1 MRSSRW
7 ASSTIAICVARAL
20 RQVATCVTRPT
31 SATAMNV
38 AAKRRVMLGVAR
50 MGLHNMRATCTF
62 QAVRPHTL
70 GLIGLGAIGGSIA
83 RQVKQPGNGGAGGGG
98 RGGGG
103 GIVVVGW
110 SPEPAE
116 RALAAQQGALD
127 DAPARA
133 ADVARVADILVLAAP
148 PAANLAQL
156 DALIPHLKSGALV
169 TDVGSVKRGI
179 VARAERLG
187 IAQRFAGSHP
197 LAGTHRHGF
206 EAARADLFRGA
217 VVYVTPCRN
226 GGDAAREIAH
236 FWEDALEAEPVVLD
250 AAQHDAQV
258 AATSHVPQVIA
269 SLLGDFLAR
278 HAPPGS
284 TFGTGAA
291 DTTRLAASEPALW
304 TEILLMNRDEILPA
318 LRVLEESL
326 GTVERALEVGD
337 AGALSAWLERA
348 AAWRR
353 RIGGSEA

>member
-1 MRSSRW
+1 
-7 ASSTIAICVARAL
+7 
-20 RQVATCVTRPT
+20 
-31 SATAMNV
+31 
-38 AAKRRVMLGVAR
+38 
-50 MGLHNMRATCTF
+50 MRAPCTF
-62 QAVRPHTL
+62 QAVRPQTL

-83 RQVKQPGNGGAGGGG
+83 RQVKNQEPGD
-98 RGGGG
+98 
-103 GIVVVGW
+103 GIRVIGW

-116 RALAAQQGALD
+116 RALAAQEGALD
-127 DAPARA
+127 DAPARP
-133 ADVARVADILVLAAP
+133 ADVARMADLLILAAP

-156 DALIPHLKSGALV
+156 AALHPHLRPGTYV

-179 VARAERLG
+179 VACAERLG
-187 IAQRFAGSHP
+187 IPHRFAGSHP

-217 VVYVTPCRN
+217 VVYVTPCAD
-226 GGDAAREIAH
+226 GGDAAREVVH
-236 FWEDALEAEPVVLD
+236 FWEDVLEAETVVLD
-250 AAQHDAQV
+250 AARHDAQL

-278 HAPPGS
+278 HAPRGS

-304 TEILLMNRDEILPA
+304 TEILLMNRDEVLPA
-318 LRVLEESL
+318 LRALEESL

-337 AGALSAWLERA
+337 ATALNDWLTRA

-353 RIGGSEA
+353 RLG

>member
-1 MRSSRW
+1 MK
-7 ASSTIAICVARAL
+7 
-20 RQVATCVTRPT
+20 P
-31 SATAMNV
+31 NH
-38 AAKRRVMLGVAR
+38 LGI
-50 MGLHNMRATCTF
+50 
-62 QAVRPHTL
+62 
-70 GLIGLGAIGGSIA
+70 IGLGAIGGSLA
-83 RQVKQPGNGGAGGGG
+83 RQGKLAG
-98 RGGGG
+98 
-103 GIVVVGW
+103 IPTISGW

-133 ADVARVADILVLAAP
+133 TDVARVADLLILAAP

-156 DALIPHLKSGALV
+156 EALGPHLKRGAFM

-187 IAQRFAGSHP
+187 LGDRFAGSHP
-197 LAGTHRHGF
+197 LAGTHRFGF
-206 EAARADLFRGA
+206 EASRADLFRGA
-217 VVYVTPCRN
+217 VVYVTPCA
-226 GGDAAREIAH
+226 GGGGENAAFEISDFWQDVLQAEPVLIDAAR
-236 FWEDALEAEPVVLD
+236 
-250 AAQHDAQV
+250 HDAQL
-258 AATSHVPQVIA
+258 AATSHVPQVVA

-284 TFGTGAA
+284 SFGQGAA

-318 LRVLEESL
+318 LRKLEESL

-337 AGALSAWLERA
+337 AAALTDWLTRA

-353 RIGGSEA
+353 RLG

>member
-7 ASSTIAICVARAL
+7 ASSTMAICVARAL

-62 QAVRPHTL
+62 QAVRPQTL

-83 RQVKQPGNGGAGGGG
+83 RQVKQPG
-98 RGGGG
+98 RGGGN
-103 GIVVVGW
+103 GIAVVGW

-133 ADVARVADILVLAAP
+133 TDVARLADLLILAAP
-148 PAANLAQL
+148 PSANLAQL
-156 DALIPHLKSGALV
+156 AALIPHLKPGSLV

-353 RIGGSEA
+353 RIGGGEG